1 MNKKKIC
8 SILLSISGILL
19 CSGVID
25 NRVYAK
31 TLENEIKWQKLEN
44 NKGLVEGKQ
53 DYSIKVDKSVEKQ
66 GVKFSIQSVTASKNK
81 LEVDALIESNT
92 PFTEKSFDNE
102 IIQMTI
108 KNSEYENYSFYS
120 QKVNDKTMKYKFFF
134 NSIKGFNENL
144 DLRFDAAFPVLDINT
159 WVNANVD
166 ISDSI
171 NKIVEIDL
179 NFNFANREYYKFT
192 SDTLETSLCCRIKE
206 KDMIIEDESYD
217 DYVDSRSIL
226 LLKHNGKLYELN
238 EGYSYNEDDDTLIAE
253 NSTLAIKYG
262 DVVNNSEI
270 SIVPIKC
277 NIKRSEMEKLYEN
290 YDFSELHKIE
300 KDENN
305 KVKYNNN
312 FIFSDN
318 TSGSISKIERD
329 KDRVRLYCSSDSE
342 KKSLLMA
349 IGYMGWYD
357 YDNNEEYMEMINEA
371 EISKVIYKN
380 PEDENGYIVE
390 FINVAEGIPFSIESN
405 DVLLGLADKYEI
417 CNEIQIK

>member
-8 SILLSISGILL
+8 SILLSISGILGILL

-270 SIVPIKC
+270 SIVPIC
-277 NIKRSEMEKLYEN
+277 CRDIA
-290 YDFSELHKIE
+290 KILPL
-300 KDENN
+300 
-305 KVKYNNN
+305 
-312 FIFSDN
+312 
-318 TSGSISKIERD
+318 G
-329 KDRVRLYCSSDSE
+329 RVL
-342 KKSLLMA
+342 
-349 IGYMGWYD
+349 
-357 YDNNEEYMEMINEA
+357 
-371 EISKVIYKN
+371 
-380 PEDENGYIVE
+380 
-390 FINVAEGIPFSIESN
+390 
-405 DVLLGLADKYEI
+405 
-417 CNEIQIK
+417 